1 MEMLASYGAPLVFAA
16 ALASCLALPVPASLI
31 MLGAGALAAAGDLP
45 LWLLLLA
52 AFTGAIIGDHIG
64 LWLGGRLQGAL
75 QGRLKPGK
83 RATATMNEARGFLIR
98 RGGLAVLLSRF
109 PLSPLGPYVN
119 FAAGA
124 ARMPLVKFTPF
135 TLIGELIWV
144 SLYLCLGYVAESHL
158 EAVLRIASDLTG
170 LLTALTAAAGLGYWL
185 WRTHRTRQRNLRGAD
200 SQDDL
205 QGDGAGSAKP
215 ATTQPTVADTSRTS
229 GTSTAGGSLSPRK
242 TLKERTD
249 P

>member
-1 MEMLASYGAPLVFAA
+1 MNEELMELLASYGAPLVFAA
-16 ALASCLALPVPASLI
+16 TLASCLALPVPASLI

-45 LWLLLLA
+45 FAVLVAA
-52 AFTGAIIGDHIG
+52 AFAGAIIGDHIG
-64 LWLGGRLQGAL
+64 LMLGRGLQGAL
-75 QGRLKPGK
+75 RRRLKPGK
-83 RATATMNEARGFLIR
+83 RAAATMDDARGFLIR

-124 ARMPLVKFTPF
+124 AQMPLLKFTPF
-135 TLIGELIWV
+135 ILLGELIWV
-144 SLYLCLGYVAESHL
+144 SLYLGLGYVAEAHL

-185 WRTHRTRQRNLRGAD
+185 WRTHRNRQRSSGDALPGHAPDVTDHNGAR
-200 SQDDL
+200 
-205 QGDGAGSAKP
+205 DGTQAGTSPQAGSLGRDK
-215 ATTQPTVADTSRTS
+215 SF
-229 GTSTAGGSLSPRK
+229 
-242 TLKERTD
+242 KERTD

>member
-1 MEMLASYGAPLVFAA
+1 MSEELMELLASYGAPLVFAA
-16 ALASCLALPVPASLI
+16 TLTSCLAVPVPASLI

-45 LWLLLLA
+45 IALLLIA
-52 AFTGAIIGDHIG
+52 AFIGALIGDHIG
-64 LWLGGRLQGAL
+64 LLLGRGLQGAL

-83 RATATMNEARGFLIR
+83 RAVATMDEARSFLIK

-124 ARMPLVKFTPF
+124 ARMPLLKFTPF
-135 TLIGELIWV
+135 TFIGELIWV
-144 SLYLCLGYVAESHL
+144 SLYLGLGYFAEAHL

-185 WRTHRTRQRNLRGAD
+185 WRTHRGRQKAA
-200 SQDDL
+200 SPQTL
-205 QGDGAGSAKP
+205 QSGKVASAK
-215 ATTQPTVADTSRTS
+215 SRTAAARKS
-229 GTSTAGGSLSPRK
+229 AGTSAKAGSLSHAK
-242 TLKERTD
+242 TLKKRTD